1 MRVLIADFNSI
12 FDELLVKSDEI
23 TIRCSKLQKLM
34 IEIYKCICEDTA
46 KAPEWE
52 KKTEQAT
59 NREEGI
65 VDFHGCCE
73 RSCF

>member
-1 MRVLIADFNSI
+1 MEEWRPGGETPS
-12 FDELLVKSDEI
+12 ESCK
-23 TIRCSKLQKLM
+23 TM
-34 IEIYKCICEDTA
+34 CEDTA

-52 KKTEQAT
+52 KKAELAT

-65 VDFHGCCE
+65 VDFHSCCE